1 MRMASTPSSN
11 TCDDEAEE
19 VAVADSDDTENE
31 DDEDAG
37 GNIKEAMFLL
47 KRSPPGKFVEE
58 NSNSPKILRLNRFSR
73 RISR

>member
-1 MRMASTPSSN
+1 MDGCDLDDVEERPNVRMASTPSSN

-19 VAVADSDDTENE
+19 VAVADPDDTENE

-47 KRSPPGKFVEE
+47 KRSPPGKF
-58 NSNSPKILRLNRFSR
+58 SR